1 MGKSTSDTGFSAVRN
16 ATRTRLVPRRQVLLG
31 GAAVSVATTARA
43 AQSNTI
49 VFGGSVPLS
58 GPAAET
64 GLNVNNGYLTA
75 VSYLNDVMGGVEIG
89 GEKYRLE
96 LKLFDDAS
104 DPARATTLLQRQ
116 IDEGTQF
123 FLGSFGSNIVLPTA
137 AIVERARKLMV
148 QTGGGSD
155 LIFTQGFTHNFGM
168 YPRASR
174 QFETTATLFASL
186 QPKPATFSVILTND
200 AFSRTAATG
209 AIKSCT
215 AAGIKLLDRLELP
228 EKVTDVSS
236 ILGSVRGNLPDVLIC
251 VTHDQDSLLI
261 ARQMIASGTN
271 VKLLFQGLGPQLASY
286 RQALG
291 KYVDGIVTDS
301 YWTEDVPFKDKFF
314 GTAPKFAAYYRSRF
328 TRPIA
333 YHTAGAAAC
342 ILTYVRAMQ
351 AAKTIRPEAVR
362 EAIAAADFETF
373 YSRIKF
379 TPQGDGDP
387 NVMGAMVAQIQEGAL
402 KILYPD
408 AVRSAEPIYP
418 MPAWGQRG

>member
-1 MGKSTSDTGFSAVRN
+1 M
-16 ATRTRLVPRRQVLLG
+16 PRRQVLLG
-31 GAAVSVATTARA
+31 GAAASVATTGSERPE
-43 AQSNTI
+43 SNTI

-75 VSYLNDVMGGVEIG
+75 VSYLNDVIGGVEIG

-155 LIFTQGFTHNFGM
+155 QIFNQGFTHNFGM

-291 KYVDGIVTDS
+291 KYARRDRHRLLLDRGCAVQGQVLRHRSEIRRLLPQQIHPPDRLS
-301 YWTEDVPFKDKFF
+301 YRRRRRLHPDLCAGDAGREEHSPGSGARGNRGGRFRDVLQP
-314 GTAPKFAAYYRSRF
+314 
-328 TRPIA
+328 
-333 YHTAGAAAC
+333 H
-342 ILTYVRAMQ
+342 Q
-351 AAKTIRPEAVR
+351 
-362 EAIAAADFETF
+362 
-373 YSRIKF
+373 
-379 TPQGDGDP
+379 
-387 NVMGAMVAQIQEGAL
+387 
-402 KILYPD
+402 
-408 AVRSAEPIYP
+408 IYP
-418 MPAWGQRG
+418 AG

>member
-1 MGKSTSDTGFSAVRN
+1 MIVS
-16 ATRTRLVPRRQVLLG
+16 LPRRQVIAG
-31 GAAVSVATTARA
+31 SAAAAVATRARA
-43 AQSNTI
+43 ADTKTI

-75 VSYLNDVMGGVEIG
+75 VSYLNDVVGGVEIG
-89 GEKYRLE
+89 GDKYRLE

-116 IDEGTQF
+116 IDDGTQF

-137 AIVERARKLMV
+137 SIVERSRKLMV

-155 LIFTQGFTHNFGM
+155 QIFTQGFTHNFGM

-174 QFETTATLFASL
+174 QFQTTAALFASL

-200 AFSRTAATG
+200 AFSKTAATG
-209 AIKSCT
+209 AIASCT
-215 AAGIKLLDRLELP
+215 QAGMRQLDRLELP

-236 ILGSVRGNLPDVLIC
+236 VLATVRNNPPDVLIC

-261 ARQMIASGTN
+261 ARQMIASSTN

-286 RQALG
+286 RGAMG
-291 KYVDGIVTDS
+291 KYADGIVTDS
-301 YWTEDVPFKDKFF
+301 YWTEAVPFKDQFF
-314 GTAPKFAAYYRSRF
+314 GTAARFAEYYRSKF

-342 ILTYVRAMQ
+342 ILTYLLAMQ
-351 AAKTIRPEAVR
+351 AARSIRPEAVR

-379 TPQGDGDP
+379 TKQGDGDP
-387 NVMGAMVAQIQEGAL
+387 VVMGAMVAQIQKGEL
-402 KILYPD
+402 RLLYPPD
-408 AVRSAEPIYP
+408 ARNAAPVYP
-418 MPAWGQRG
+418 MLPWDQRA